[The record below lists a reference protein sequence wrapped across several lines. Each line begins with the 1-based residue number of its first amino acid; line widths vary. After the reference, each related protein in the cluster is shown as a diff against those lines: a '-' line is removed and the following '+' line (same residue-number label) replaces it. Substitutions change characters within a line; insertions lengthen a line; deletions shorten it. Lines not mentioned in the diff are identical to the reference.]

1 MIKELEK
8 EEDLIRKLESSFNY
22 VISDVKI
29 DLVNNP
35 FSHYIVYIENNM
47 ILGFINYYFMYD
59 RIEIANFNVLDE
71 YQNHKIGSKLLE
83 YLINK
88 YQNSV
93 DNITLEVRCDNE
105 KAIHL
110 YKKYGFIKKAIR
122 QNYYNGVD
130 GLLFELEMR

>member
-59 RIEIANFNVLDE
+59 RIEIANFNVLEE

-122 QNYYNGVD
+122 KNYYNGVD

>member
-8 EEDLIRKLESSFNY
+8 EEDLIRKLESNFNY
-22 VISDVKI
+22 VIHDIRSD
-29 DLVNNP
+29 LNSNP
-35 FSHYIVYIENNM
+35 FSHYIVYIENSM

-122 QNYYNGVD
+122 KNYYNGVD

>member
-8 EEDLIRKLESSFNY
+8 EEDLIKKLLSNFNY
-22 VISDVKI
+22 VIHDIRSD
-29 DLVNNP
+29 LNSNP
-35 FSHYIVYIENNM
+35 FSHYIVYIENSM

-122 QNYYNGVD
+122 KNYYNGVD